1 MTKKDS
7 FDKDF
12 DFEKEYG
19 FDPNAILDPEFENDE
34 AMQTSFDASF
44 DQTFIKDFDA
54 KFDEE
59 FDTRFTAAFGEEFT
73 DALKEEPA
81 EEPAAPEYNEPAFD
95 LPEFDESIIDQSAF
109 EDNAEADEE
118 NEEFSEDEDD
128 DLIIATPAENEDSEE
143 QPAAEAECESENAPE
158 DGKMPE
164 LPVNPRRKP
173 LSRERLIKEVY
184 LPPIIAGVTALLCLI
199 FIFGGV
205 GRVVKNAISDRNQAV
220 SDAQNAE
227 SEKTRLQ
234 MESERLLREAA
245 LLAAGYDYQGA
256 LDKLNSFSD
265 AANMEKYQEMI
276 DKRAE
281 YSALK
286 NQLQGW
292 NEPSSIANL
301 SFQMLVVDT
310 DRAYN
315 DYKYSRQYKENFVTV
330 SEFEKI
336 LDQLYQ
342 KGYVL
347 VDFDSFV
354 VENVAEDGSVTFGT
368 TPIYLPSGKTPIML
382 SQTMVNYMNYMLA
395 TDEADTDGGYGD
407 GFASK
412 LMVRNGE
419 ITAEY
424 MDANGN
430 TLYGEY
436 DLVPILNRFIEEHPD
451 FSYKGAR
458 AILAVTGD
466 EGLFGYRTMPSVI
479 QSKGQSYYD
488 QEVAGAK
495 EVIEALRNQG
505 YTIACYTYANKDYNS
520 YSATEI
526 QADMDLWTKEVTPIL
541 GKCDT
546 IIFAK
551 GTDISTS
558 TNYQGNKFNVL
569 YSKGFRY
576 FIGANQVA
584 WGEVNTTYVR
594 QTRVMVTGKDMVNA
608 ASTYTRYFD
617 AKSILDSARTAA
629 SN

>member
-19 FDPNAILDPEFENDE
+19 FDPNTILDPEFESDE

-44 DQTFIKDFDA
+44 DQTFIKEFDA

-59 FDTRFTAAFGEEFT
+59 FDSRFTEAFGKEFT
-73 DALKEEPA
+73 EAVNAEA
-81 EEPAAPEYNEPAFD
+81 EEIPVTSQYSEPAFD
-95 LPEFDESIIDQSAF
+95 VADFDASIIDQSAF
-109 EDNAEADEE
+109 EETAAEPEAEVAEEASAEEEIVAEDAEAAQEE
-118 NEEFSEDEDD
+118 
-128 DLIIATPAENEDSEE
+128 TPA
-143 QPAAEAECESENAPE
+143 APE
-158 DGKMPE
+158 
-164 LPVNPRRKP
+164 NPRRKP

-205 GRVVKNAISDRNQAV
+205 GRVVKNYINDRNQGII
-220 SDAQNAE
+220 DAENAE
-227 SEKTRLQ
+227 SEKSRLQ
-234 MESERLLREAA
+234 AESERLLKEAA
-245 LLAAGYDYQGA
+245 LLASGYDYQGA

-265 AANMEKYQEMI
+265 AANMDKYSEMI

-310 DRAYN
+310 NRAYN
-315 DYKYSRQYKENFVTV
+315 DYKYKQQYKDNFVTV
-330 SEFEKI
+330 SEFESI
-336 LDQLYQ
+336 LEQLYQ

-347 VDFDSFV
+347 VDFESFV
-354 VENVAEDGSVTFGT
+354 TETVAEDGSVTFGT

-412 LMVRNGE
+412 LVVRDGE
-419 ITAEY
+419 IVAEY
-424 MDANGN
+424 MDASGN

-436 DLVPILNRFIEEHPD
+436 DFVPILNRFIEEHPD

-479 QSKGQSYYD
+479 QSKGQEYYD
-488 QEVAGAK
+488 KEVAGAK

-505 YTIACYTYANKDYNS
+505 YTIASYTYANKDYNA

-541 GKCDT
+541 GECDT

-558 TNYQGNKFNVL
+558 TNYEGNKFRVL
-569 YSKGFRY
+569 SSKGFRY
-576 FIGANQVA
+576 FIGASQVP
-584 WGEVNTTYVR
+584 WGEVNPTYVR
-594 QTRVMVTGKDMVNA
+594 QTRVMVTGKDMTSA
-608 ASTYTRYFD
+608 ASTYTKFFD
-617 AKSILDSARTAA
+617 AKSILDNARTATTETPA
-629 SN
+629 STTN

>member
-1 MTKKDS
+1 MSKKDS

-19 FDPNAILDPEFENDE
+19 FDPNTILDPEFENEE

-44 DQTFIKDFDA
+44 DQTFIKDFDS

-59 FDTRFTAAFGEEFT
+59 FDARFTAAFGEEFT
-73 DALKEEPA
+73 EALKEEAAA
-81 EEPAAPEYNEPAFD
+81 EPEVPQYTEPAFD
-95 LPEFDESIIDQSAF
+95 LADFDESIIDQSAF
-109 EDNAEADEE
+109 EDDAPEVSEFAE
-118 NEEFSEDEDD
+118 
-128 DLIIATPAENEDSEE
+128 
-143 QPAAEAECESENAPE
+143 PAAEEEDLIVAAPAEEAPAQE
-158 DGKMPE
+158 EPAQEEKMPE

-184 LPPIIAGVTALLCLI
+184 LPPIIAGLTAILCLF

-205 GRVVKNAISDRNQAV
+205 GRVIKNAINDRNQAV
-220 SDAQNAE
+220 TDAENAE

-245 LLAAGYDYQGA
+245 LLASGYDYQGA
-256 LDKLNSFSD
+256 VDKLNSFSD
-265 AANMEKYQEMI
+265 AANMEKYTEMI

-310 DRAYN
+310 NRAYN
-315 DYKYSRQYKENFVTV
+315 DYKYKQQYKDNFVTV
-330 SEFEKI
+330 DEFEKI
-336 LDQLYQ
+336 LEQLYQ

-354 VENVAEDGSVTFGT
+354 TETTAEDGSVTFGT
-368 TPIYLPSGKTPIML
+368 TPIYLPAGKTPIML

-412 LMVRNGE
+412 LVVRNGE

-424 MDANGN
+424 MDASGN

-436 DLVPILNRFIEEHPD
+436 DFVPILNRFIEEHPD

-466 EGLFGYRTMPSVI
+466 EGLFGYRTMPSVV
-479 QSKGQSYYD
+479 QSKGQAYYD

-505 YTIACYTYANKDYNS
+505 YTIASYTYANKDYNA

-541 GKCDT
+541 GECDT

-569 YSKGFRY
+569 YDKGFRY

-594 QTRVMVTGKDMVNA
+594 QTRVMVTGKDMTNA

-617 AKSILDSARTAA
+617 AKSILNSARTAE
-629 SN
+629 

>member
-7 FDKDF
+7 FEKDF

-19 FDPNAILDPEFENDE
+19 FDPNTILDPEFENEE
-34 AMQTSFDASF
+34 AMKTSFDASF
-44 DQTFIKDFDA
+44 DQTFIKEFDA

-59 FDTRFTAAFGEEFT
+59 FDSRFTATFGGEFSE
-73 DALKEEPA
+73 ALKQETEE
-81 EEPAAPEYNEPAFD
+81 APEEIQATEPAFD
-95 LPEFDESIIDQSAF
+95 LANFDESIIDQSAF
-109 EDNAEADEE
+109 EAAAAESDADAG
-118 NEEFSEDEDD
+118 DEV
-128 DLIIATPAENEDSEE
+128 PADGE
-143 QPAAEAECESENAPE
+143 PAAEAVEIPQGEAPAE
-158 DGKMPE
+158 A
-164 LPVNPRRKP
+164 PVNPRRKP
-173 LSRERLIKEVY
+173 LSRERMIKEVY
-184 LPPIIAGVTALLCLI
+184 LPPIIAGVAALLCLI
-199 FIFGGV
+199 FIVGGV
-205 GRVVKNAISDRNQAV
+205 SRVVRNYIDDRNQGII
-220 SDAQNAE
+220 DAENAAN
-227 SEKTRLQ
+227 EKTRLQ
-234 MESERLLREAA
+234 AESERLLREAA

-256 LDKLNSFSD
+256 VDKLNSFSD
-265 AANMEKYQEMI
+265 AANMDKYSEMI

-315 DYKYSRQYKENFVTV
+315 DYKYKQQYKDNFVTV
-330 SEFEKI
+330 AEFEKI
-336 LDQLYQ
+336 LNQLYE

-354 VENVAEDGSVTFGT
+354 TETVAEDGSVTFGT

-412 LMVRNGE
+412 LVVRNGE
-419 ITAEY
+419 IVAEY

-430 TLYGEY
+430 TMYGEY

-479 QSKGQSYYD
+479 EAKGQAYYD
-488 QEVAGAK
+488 EQVAGAK
-495 EVIEALRNQG
+495 EIIEALRNQG

-541 GKCDT
+541 GECDT

-558 TNYQGNKFNVL
+558 TNYEGNKFRVL
-569 YSKGFRY
+569 SSKGFRY
-576 FIGANQVA
+576 FIGASQVP
-584 WGEVNTTYVR
+584 WGEVNPTYVR
-594 QTRVMVTGKDMVNA
+594 QTRVMVTGKDMTNA
-608 ASTYTRYFD
+608 ASTFTKFFD
-617 AKSILDSARTAA
+617 AKSILDSARTASA
-629 SN
+629 E

>member
-7 FDKDF
+7 FNKDF

-19 FDPNAILDPEFENDE
+19 FDPNTILDPEFENEE

-54 KFDEE
+54 KFDEG
-59 FDTRFTAAFGEEFT
+59 FDTRFTAAFGKEFT
-73 DALKEEPA
+73 DALKEET
-81 EEPAAPEYNEPAFD
+81 EKQAPIPQTAEPAFD
-95 LPEFDESIIDQSAF
+95 LAGFDESIIDQSAF
-109 EDNAEADEE
+109 EEAAAAADEE
-118 NEEFSEDEDD
+118 SAED
-128 DLIIATPAENEDSEE
+128 TPAVEE
-143 QPAAEAECESENAPE
+143 TVAESAEIPQAETAAEVPA
-158 DGKMPE
+158 
-164 LPVNPRRKP
+164 NPRRKP

-199 FIFGGV
+199 FIIGGV
-205 GRVVKNAISDRNQAV
+205 SRVVKNYINDRNQAV
-220 SDAQNAE
+220 TDAQNAE
-227 SEKTRLQ
+227 NEKSRLQ
-234 MESERLLREAA
+234 AESERLLREAA

-256 LDKLNSFSD
+256 VDKLNSFSD
-265 AANMEKYQEMI
+265 AANMDKYSEMI

-315 DYKYSRQYKENFVTV
+315 DYKYKQQYKDNFVTV

-336 LDQLYQ
+336 LEQLYA

-354 VENVAEDGSVTFGT
+354 TETVAEDGSVTFGT

-412 LMVRNGE
+412 LVVRNGE
-419 ITAEY
+419 IVAEY
-424 MDANGN
+424 MDASGN

-436 DLVPILNRFIEEHPD
+436 DFVPILNRFIEEHPD

-466 EGLFGYRTMPSVI
+466 EGLFGYRTMPSVV
-479 QSKGQSYYD
+479 QSKGQEYYD
-488 QEVAGAK
+488 EQVAGAK
-495 EVIEALRNQG
+495 EIIEALRNQG
-505 YTIACYTYANKDYNS
+505 YTIACYTYANKDYNA

-541 GKCDT
+541 GECDT

-551 GTDISTS
+551 GTDISTG
-558 TNYQGNKFNVL
+558 TNYEGNKFRVL
-569 YSKGFRY
+569 SSKGFRY
-576 FIGANQVA
+576 FIGASQVP
-584 WGEVNTTYVR
+584 WGEVNPTYVR
-594 QTRVMVTGKDMVNA
+594 QTRVMVTGKDMTSA
-608 ASTYTRYFD
+608 ASTYTKFFD
-617 AKSILDSARTAA
+617 AKSVLDSARTANNA
-629 SN
+629 S

>member
-1 MTKKDS
+1 MTKNDP

-19 FDPNAILDPEFENDE
+19 FDPNTILDPEFESEE

-44 DQTFIKDFDA
+44 DDTFVKDFDS
-54 KFDEE
+54 KFDAD
-59 FDTRFTAAFGEEFT
+59 FDARFTEAFGKEFT
-73 DALKEEPA
+73 DALKEET
-81 EEPAAPEYNEPAFD
+81 EVEPEIPTYTEPAFD
-95 LPEFDESIIDQSAF
+95 LPGFDESIIDQSAF
-109 EDNAEADEE
+109 EDDVPGNPETAAEEFEQEPVAAPVQEVTDSEDAAEE
-118 NEEFSEDEDD
+118 N
-128 DLIIATPAENEDSEE
+128 
-143 QPAAEAECESENAPE
+143 
-158 DGKMPE
+158 KMPE

-184 LPPIIAGVTALLCLI
+184 LPPIIVGLTAILCLF
-199 FIFGGV
+199 FIFGGA
-205 GRVVKNAISDRNQAV
+205 GRVIKNFIDTRQQAQT
-220 SDAQNAE
+220 DAQNAE

-256 LDKLNSFSD
+256 VDKLNSFSD

-292 NEPSSIANL
+292 NEPSAIANL
-301 SFQMLVVDT
+301 SFQILVVDT

-315 DYKYSRQYKENFVTV
+315 DTQYKQQYKDNFVTV
-330 SEFEKI
+330 DEFEKI
-336 LDQLYQ
+336 LEQLYQ

-354 VENVAEDGSVTFGT
+354 TETTAEDGSVTFGT

-395 TDEADTDGGYGD
+395 TDEGDSDGGYGD

-412 LMVRNGE
+412 LVVRNGE
-419 ITAEY
+419 ITCEY

-430 TLYGEY
+430 TLYGDY
-436 DLVPILNRFIEEHPD
+436 DFVPILNRFIQEHPD

-466 EGLFGYRTMPSVI
+466 EGLFGYRTMSSVI
-479 QSKGQSYYD
+479 ESKGQSYYD
-488 QEVAGAK
+488 NEVAGAK

-505 YTIACYTYANKDYNS
+505 YTIASYTYANKDYNA

-526 QADMDLWTKEVTPIL
+526 QADMELWTKEVTPIL
-541 GKCDT
+541 GECDT

-551 GTDISTS
+551 GTDISTG
-558 TNYQGNKFNVL
+558 TNYIGNKFRVL
-569 YSKGFRY
+569 FDKGFRY

-584 WGEVNTTYVR
+584 WAEVNTTYVR
-594 QTRVMVTGKDMVNA
+594 QTRVMVTGKDMTNA

-617 AKSILDSARTAA
+617 AKSVLNSARTAA
-629 SN
+629 AE

>member
-19 FDPNAILDPEFENDE
+19 FDPNTILDPEFESDE

-44 DQTFIKDFDA
+44 DQTFIKEFES

-59 FDTRFTAAFGEEFT
+59 FDTRFTEAFGKEFT
-73 DALKEEPA
+73 ETVKAEA
-81 EEPAAPEYNEPAFD
+81 EEIPAAPQYSEPAFD
-95 LPEFDESIIDQSAF
+95 VADFDASIIDQSAF
-109 EDNAEADEE
+109 EEAAAESDAEAAEE
-118 NEEFSEDEDD
+118 V
-128 DLIIATPAENEDSEE
+128 
-143 QPAAEAECESENAPE
+143 PAAEEAVAEDAEATQEDAPAE
-158 DGKMPE
+158 V
-164 LPVNPRRKP
+164 PVNPRRKP

-205 GRVVKNAISDRNQAV
+205 GRVVKNYISDRNQGII
-220 SDAQNAE
+220 DAENAE
-227 SEKTRLQ
+227 SEKSRLQ
-234 MESERLLREAA
+234 AESERLLKEAA

-265 AANMEKYQEMI
+265 AANMDKYSEMI

-315 DYKYSRQYKENFVTV
+315 DYKYKQQYKDNFVTV
-330 SEFEKI
+330 SEFKKI
-336 LDQLYQ
+336 LEQLYQ

-347 VDFDSFV
+347 VDFESFV
-354 VENVAEDGSVTFGT
+354 TETVAEDGSVTFGT
-368 TPIYLPSGKTPIML
+368 NPIYLPSGKTPIML

-412 LMVRNGE
+412 LVVRDGE
-419 ITAEY
+419 IVAEY
-424 MDANGN
+424 MDASGN

-436 DLVPILNRFIEEHPD
+436 DFVPILNRFIEEHPD

-479 QSKGQSYYD
+479 EAKGQAYYD
-488 QEVAGAK
+488 EQVAGAK
-495 EVIEALRNQG
+495 EIIEALRNQG
-505 YTIACYTYANKDYNS
+505 YTIASYTYANKDYNA

-541 GKCDT
+541 GECDT

-558 TNYQGNKFNVL
+558 TNYEGNKFRVL
-569 YSKGFRY
+569 SSKGFRY
-576 FIGANQVA
+576 FIGASQVP
-584 WGEVNTTYVR
+584 WGEVNPTYVR
-594 QTRVMVTGKDMVNA
+594 QTRVMVTGKDMTSA
-608 ASTYTRYFD
+608 ASTYTKFFD
-617 AKSILDSARTAA
+617 AKSILDSARTATA
-629 SN
+629 ESPAPTTN

>member
-1 MTKKDS
+1 MTKNDS

-12 DFEKEYG
+12 EFEKEYG
-19 FDPNAILDPEFENDE
+19 FDPNTILDPEFENEE

-54 KFDEE
+54 KFDDA
-59 FDTRFTAAFGEEFT
+59 FDSRFTAAFGEEFT
-73 DALKEEPA
+73 KNLKDEAA
-81 EEPAAPEYNEPAFD
+81 EEPQIPQYTEPAFD
-95 LPEFDESIIDQSAF
+95 LPDFGESIIDQSAF
-109 EDNAEADEE
+109 EEDAPDAPIAEEAPIAAETEEAEA
-118 NEEFSEDEDD
+118 
-128 DLIIATPAENEDSEE
+128 PAEE
-143 QPAAEAECESENAPE
+143 
-158 DGKMPE
+158 KMPE

-184 LPPIIAGVTALLCLI
+184 LPPIIAGITAVLCLF
-199 FIFGGV
+199 FIFSGV
-205 GRVVKNAISDRNQAV
+205 GRVVKNYINDRQQGII
-220 SDAQNAE
+220 DAENAE
-227 SEKTRLQ
+227 SEKSRLQ
-234 MESERLLREAA
+234 LESERLLKEAA

-315 DYKYSRQYKENFVTV
+315 DYKYKIQYKDNFVTV

-336 LDQLYQ
+336 LEQLYQ

-354 VENVAEDGSVTFGT
+354 TETVAEDGSVTFGT

-382 SQTMVNYMNYMLA
+382 SQTMVNYYSYMLA
-395 TDEADTDGGYGD
+395 EDEADTDGGYGD

-412 LMVRNGE
+412 LVVRNGE

-424 MDANGN
+424 MDASGN

-436 DLVPILNRFIEEHPD
+436 DFVPILNRFIEEHPD

-466 EGLFGYRTMPSVI
+466 EGLFGYRTMPSVV
-479 QSKGQSYYD
+479 QSQGQAYYD
-488 QEVAGAK
+488 EQVAGAK

-505 YTIACYTYANKDYNS
+505 YTIASYTYANKDYNA

-541 GKCDT
+541 GECDT

-594 QTRVMVTGKDMVNA
+594 QTRVMVTGKDMTNA

-617 AKSILDSARTAA
+617 AKSILDSARTA
-629 SN
+629 STETN

>member
-19 FDPNAILDPEFENDE
+19 FDPNTILDPEFENEE

-59 FDTRFTAAFGEEFT
+59 FDTRFTAAFGAELTE
-73 DALKEEPA
+73 ALKEEVE
-81 EEPAAPEYNEPAFD
+81 EEPAAPQYSEPAFD
-95 LPEFDESIIDQSAF
+95 VADFDPSIIDQTAF
-109 EDNAEADEE
+109 EEAASESEADAAEEPPAAEEAVAETAEAPQEE
-118 NEEFSEDEDD
+118 
-128 DLIIATPAENEDSEE
+128 TPAEV
-143 QPAAEAECESENAPE
+143 PA
-158 DGKMPE
+158 
-164 LPVNPRRKP
+164 NPRRKP

-205 GRVVKNAISDRNQAV
+205 GRVVKNYINDRQQGII
-220 SDAQNAE
+220 DAENAE
-227 SEKTRLQ
+227 NEKTRLQ
-234 MESERLLREAA
+234 AESERLLKEAA

-256 LDKLNSFSD
+256 VDKLNSFSD

-301 SFQMLVVDT
+301 SFQILVVDT

-315 DYKYSRQYKENFVTV
+315 DYKYKQQYKDNFVTV

-336 LDQLYQ
+336 LEQLYQ

-347 VDFDSFV
+347 VDFESFV
-354 VENVAEDGSVTFGT
+354 TETVAEDGSVTFGT

-412 LMVRNGE
+412 LVIRDGE
-419 ITAEY
+419 IVAEY
-424 MDANGN
+424 MDASGN

-436 DLVPILNRFIEEHPD
+436 DFVPILNRFIEEHPD

-466 EGLFGYRTMPSVI
+466 EGLFGYRTMPSVVE
-479 QSKGQSYYD
+479 SKGQAYYD
-488 QEVAGAK
+488 EQVAGAK
-495 EVIEALRNQG
+495 EIIEALRNQG
-505 YTIACYTYANKDYNS
+505 YTIACYTYANKDYNA

-541 GKCDT
+541 GECDT

-558 TNYQGNKFNVL
+558 TNYEGNKFRVL
-569 YSKGFRY
+569 SSKGFRY
-576 FIGANQVA
+576 FIGASQVA
-584 WGEVNTTYVR
+584 WAEVNPTYVR
-594 QTRVMVTGKDMVNA
+594 QTRVMVTGKDMTNA

-617 AKSILDSARTAA
+617 AKSVLDSARTATA
-629 SN
+629 ETPAT

>member
-19 FDPNAILDPEFENDE
+19 FDPNTILDPEFESDE

-44 DQTFIKDFDA
+44 DQTFIKEFES

-59 FDTRFTAAFGEEFT
+59 FDTRFTEAFGKEFT
-73 DALKEEPA
+73 ETVKA
-81 EEPAAPEYNEPAFD
+81 EAVEIPAAPQYSEPAFD
-95 LPEFDESIIDQSAF
+95 VADFDASIIDQSAF
-109 EDNAEADEE
+109 EEAAAESDAEAAEE
-118 NEEFSEDEDD
+118 VPAVEESVAEDAEATQED
-128 DLIIATPAENEDSEE
+128 APAEV
-143 QPAAEAECESENAPE
+143 
-158 DGKMPE
+158 
-164 LPVNPRRKP
+164 PVNPRRKP

-205 GRVVKNAISDRNQAV
+205 GRVVKNYISDRNQGII
-220 SDAQNAE
+220 DAENAE
-227 SEKTRLQ
+227 SEKSRLQ
-234 MESERLLREAA
+234 AESERLLKEAA

-265 AANMEKYQEMI
+265 AANMDKYSEMI

-315 DYKYSRQYKENFVTV
+315 DYKYKQQYKDNFVTV
-330 SEFEKI
+330 AEFEKI
-336 LDQLYQ
+336 LEQLYQ

-347 VDFDSFV
+347 VDFESFV
-354 VENVAEDGSVTFGT
+354 TETTAEDGSVTFGT

-412 LMVRNGE
+412 LVVREGE
-419 ITAEY
+419 IVAEY
-424 MDANGN
+424 MDASGN

-436 DLVPILNRFIEEHPD
+436 DFVPILNRFIEEHPD

-479 QSKGQSYYD
+479 ESKGQAYYD
-488 QEVAGAK
+488 EQVAGAK
-495 EVIEALRNQG
+495 EIIEALRNQG
-505 YTIACYTYANKDYNS
+505 YTIASYTYANKDYNA

-541 GKCDT
+541 GECDT

-558 TNYQGNKFNVL
+558 TNYEGNKFRVL
-569 YSKGFRY
+569 SSKGFRY
-576 FIGANQVA
+576 FIGASQVP
-584 WGEVNTTYVR
+584 WGEVNPTYVR
-594 QTRVMVTGKDMVNA
+594 QTRVMVTGKDMTSA
-608 ASTYTRYFD
+608 ASTYTKFFD
-617 AKSILDSARTAA
+617 AKSILDSARTATTESPA
-629 SN
+629 PTTN

>member
-19 FDPNAILDPEFENDE
+19 FDPNTILDPEFENE
-34 AMQTSFDASF
+34 EEMQTSFDASF

-59 FDTRFTAAFGEEFT
+59 FDARFTATFGEEFT
-73 DALKEEPA
+73 EALKEEA
-81 EEPAAPEYNEPAFD
+81 EAKPEAPQYTEPAFD
-95 LPEFDESIIDQSAF
+95 LADFDESIIDQSAF
-109 EDNAEADEE
+109 EDDAEEV
-118 NEEFSEDEDD
+118 SEVAETAEEDD
-128 DLIIATPAENEDSEE
+128 DIIIAAPSEEAPAEEVS
-143 QPAAEAECESENAPE
+143 AEAETAQEE
-158 DGKMPE
+158 KMPE

-173 LSRERLIKEVY
+173 LSRERMIKEVY
-184 LPPIIAGVTALLCLI
+184 LPPIIAGLTAILCLF

-205 GRVVKNAISDRNQAV
+205 GRVVKNAINDRNQAFT
-220 SDAQNAE
+220 DAENAE

-234 MESERLLREAA
+234 MESERLLKEAA
-245 LLAAGYDYQGA
+245 LLASGYDYQGA
-256 LDKLNSFSD
+256 VDKLNSFSD

-310 DRAYN
+310 NRAYN
-315 DYKYSRQYKENFVTV
+315 DYKYKMQYKDNFVTV

-354 VENVAEDGSVTFGT
+354 TETTAEDGSVTFGT
-368 TPIYLPSGKTPIML
+368 MPIYLPAGKTPIML

-412 LMVRNGE
+412 LVVRNGE

-424 MDANGN
+424 MDASGN
-430 TLYGEY
+430 TLYGDY
-436 DLVPILNRFIEEHPD
+436 DFVPILNRFIEEHPD

-466 EGLFGYRTMPSVI
+466 EGLFGYRTMPSVV
-479 QSKGQSYYD
+479 QSKGQEFYD

-505 YTIACYTYANKDYNS
+505 YTIASYTYANKDYNA

-541 GKCDT
+541 GECDT

-569 YSKGFRY
+569 YDKGFRY

-594 QTRVMVTGKDMVNA
+594 QTRVMVTGKDMTNA

-617 AKSILDSARTAA
+617 AKSILDSARTEAT
-629 SN
+629 N

>member
-7 FDKDF
+7 FNKDF

-19 FDPNAILDPEFENDE
+19 FDPNTILDPEFENEE

-54 KFDEE
+54 KFDEG
-59 FDTRFTAAFGEEFT
+59 FDTRFTAAFGKEFT
-73 DALKEEPA
+73 DALKEET
-81 EEPAAPEYNEPAFD
+81 EKQAPIPQTAEPAFD
-95 LPEFDESIIDQSAF
+95 LAGFDESIIDQSAF
-109 EDNAEADEE
+109 EEAAAAADEE
-118 NEEFSEDEDD
+118 SAED
-128 DLIIATPAENEDSEE
+128 TPAVEE
-143 QPAAEAECESENAPE
+143 TVAESAEIPQAETAAEV
-158 DGKMPE
+158 
-164 LPVNPRRKP
+164 PVNPRRKP

-199 FIFGGV
+199 FIIGGV
-205 GRVVKNAISDRNQAV
+205 SRVVKNYINDRNQAV
-220 SDAQNAE
+220 TDAQNAE
-227 SEKTRLQ
+227 NEKSRLQ
-234 MESERLLREAA
+234 AESERLLREAA

-256 LDKLNSFSD
+256 VDKLNSFSD
-265 AANMEKYQEMI
+265 AANMDKYSEMI

-315 DYKYSRQYKENFVTV
+315 DYKYKQQYKDNFVTV

-336 LDQLYQ
+336 LEQLYA

-354 VENVAEDGSVTFGT
+354 TETVAEDGSVTFGT

-412 LMVRNGE
+412 LVVRNGE
-419 ITAEY
+419 IVAEY
-424 MDANGN
+424 MDASGN

-436 DLVPILNRFIEEHPD
+436 DFVPILNRFIEEHPD

-466 EGLFGYRTMPSVI
+466 EGLFGYRTMPSVV
-479 QSKGQSYYD
+479 QSKGQEYYD
-488 QEVAGAK
+488 EQVAGAK
-495 EVIEALRNQG
+495 EIIEALRNQG
-505 YTIACYTYANKDYNS
+505 YTIACYTYANKDYNA

-541 GKCDT
+541 GECDT

-551 GTDISTS
+551 GTDISTG
-558 TNYQGNKFNVL
+558 TNYEGNKFRVL
-569 YSKGFRY
+569 SSKGFRY
-576 FIGANQVA
+576 FIGASQVP
-584 WGEVNTTYVR
+584 WGEVNPTYVR
-594 QTRVMVTGKDMVNA
+594 QTRVMVTGKDMTSA
-608 ASTYTRYFD
+608 ASTYTKFFD
-617 AKSILDSARTAA
+617 AKSVLDSARTANNA
-629 SN
+629 S

>member
-19 FDPNAILDPEFENDE
+19 FDPNAILDPEFESDE
-34 AMQTSFDASF
+34 EMQTSFDASF
-44 DQTFIKDFDA
+44 DQTLIADFDA
-54 KFDEE
+54 KFDDD
-59 FDTRFTAAFGEEFT
+59 FDARFTATFGKEFT
-73 DALKEEPA
+73 DAVNEETA
-81 EEPAAPEYNEPAFD
+81 EPEVPQYTEPAFD
-95 LPEFDESIIDQSAF
+95 LPGFDESIIDQSAF
-109 EDNAEADEE
+109 EDDLSEDVPQAEEE
-118 NEEFSEDEDD
+118 NEADLPADE
-128 DLIIATPAENEDSEE
+128 AESGEVSQEPEAPE
-143 QPAAEAECESENAPE
+143 QP
-158 DGKMPE
+158 
-164 LPVNPRRKP
+164 NPRRKP

-184 LPPIIAGVTALLCLI
+184 LPPIIAGLTAVLCLF

-205 GRVVKNAISDRNQAV
+205 GRVVKNVINDRNQAQT
-220 SDAQNAE
+220 DAENAE

-265 AANMEKYQEMI
+265 AANMDKYSDMI

-286 NQLQGW
+286 SQLQGW

-301 SFQMLVVDT
+301 SFQILIVDPE
-310 DRAYN
+310 RAFN
-315 DYKYSRQYKENFVTV
+315 DYKYKEQYKNNFITV
-330 SEFEKI
+330 DEFEKI
-336 LDQLYQ
+336 LEQLYE

-354 VENVAEDGSVTFGT
+354 TETTAEDGSVTFGT
-368 TPIYLPSGKTPIML
+368 APIYLPSGKTPIML

-412 LMVRNGE
+412 LVVRNGE
-419 ITAEY
+419 ITCEY
-424 MDANGN
+424 MDATGN
-430 TLYGEY
+430 TLYGDY
-436 DLVPILNRFIEEHPD
+436 DFVPILNRFIEKHPD

-466 EGLFGYRTMPSVI
+466 EGLFGYRTMPSVV
-479 QSKGQSYYD
+479 QSKGQSFYD
-488 QEVAGAK
+488 QEVAGAQ
-495 EVIEALRNQG
+495 EVIAALRNQG
-505 YTIACYTYANKDYNS
+505 YTIASYTYGNKDYNA

-541 GKCDT
+541 GQCDT

-569 YSKGFRY
+569 YDKGFRY

-584 WGEVNTTYVR
+584 WAEVNTTYVR

-617 AKSILDSARTAA
+617 AKSVLNSARTASA
-629 SN
+629 G

>member
-7 FDKDF
+7 SNKDF

-19 FDPNAILDPEFENDE
+19 FDPNAILDPEFENEE

-44 DQTFIKDFDA
+44 DQTFIKDFDS
-54 KFDEE
+54 KFDEN
-59 FDTRFTAAFGEEFT
+59 FDSRFTAAFGEEF
-73 DALKEEPA
+73 ANNLKDETTIV
-81 EEPAAPEYNEPAFD
+81 PEVPQYSEPAFD
-95 LPEFDESIIDQSAF
+95 LPSFDESIIDQSAF
-109 EDNAEADEE
+109 EEAASDNEAADEEAEAPVEETVEENAEAPQEE
-118 NEEFSEDEDD
+118 
-128 DLIIATPAENEDSEE
+128 APAEI
-143 QPAAEAECESENAPE
+143 
-158 DGKMPE
+158 
-164 LPVNPRRKP
+164 PVNPRRKP

-184 LPPIIAGVTALLCLI
+184 LPPIIAGITALLCLI

-205 GRVVKNAISDRNQAV
+205 GRVVKNYINDRNQGII
-220 SDAQNAE
+220 DAENAE
-227 SEKTRLQ
+227 NEKTRLQ
-234 MESERLLREAA
+234 QESERLLREAA

-286 NQLQGW
+286 HQLQGW

-301 SFQMLVVDT
+301 SFQILVVDT

-315 DYKYSRQYKENFVTV
+315 DYKYKQQYKDNFVTV

-336 LDQLYQ
+336 LEQLYQ

-354 VENVAEDGSVTFGT
+354 TETTADDGSVTFGT

-412 LMVRNGE
+412 LVVRNGE
-419 ITAEY
+419 VVAEY
-424 MDANGN
+424 MDSDGN
-430 TLYGEY
+430 TMYGDY
-436 DLVPILNRFIEEHPD
+436 DFVPILNRFIEEHPD

-466 EGLFGYRTMPSVI
+466 EGLFGYRTMPSVV
-479 QSKGQSYYD
+479 QSKGQEYYD
-488 QEVAGAK
+488 KEVAGAQ
-495 EVIEALRNQG
+495 EVITALRNQG
-505 YTIACYTYANKDYNS
+505 YNIACYTYANKDYNAF
-520 YSATEI
+520 SATEI
-526 QADMDLWTKEVTPIL
+526 KADIDLWTKEVTPIL
-541 GKCDT
+541 GECDT

-558 TNYQGNKFNVL
+558 TNYIGNKFNVL
-569 YSKGFRY
+569 YDAGFRY

-594 QTRVMVTGKDMVNA
+594 QTRVMVTGKDMSNA

-617 AKSILDSARTAA
+617 AKSALDSARTAA
-629 SN
+629 ATN

>member
-19 FDPNAILDPEFENDE
+19 FDPNTILDPEFENE
-34 AMQTSFDASF
+34 EEMQTSFDASF
-44 DQTFIKDFDA
+44 DQTFIKEFDA

-59 FDTRFTAAFGEEFT
+59 FDSRFTAAFGEEFT
-73 DALKEEPA
+73 EALKEEATAQP
-81 EEPAAPEYNEPAFD
+81 EAPQYTEPAFD
-95 LPEFDESIIDQSAF
+95 LADFDASIIDQSAF
-109 EDNAEADEE
+109 EDDAEEV
-118 NEEFSEDEDD
+118 SEVAETAEEDD
-128 DLIIATPAENEDSEE
+128 DIIIAAPAEESPAEE
-143 QPAAEAECESENAPE
+143 VPAEETAAEE
-158 DGKMPE
+158 KMPE

-173 LSRERLIKEVY
+173 LSRERMIKEVY
-184 LPPIIAGVTALLCLI
+184 LPPIIAGLTAVLCLF
-199 FIFGGV
+199 FIFGGI
-205 GRVVKNAISDRNQAV
+205 GRVVKNAINDRNQAFT
-220 SDAQNAE
+220 DAENAE

-234 MESERLLREAA
+234 MESERLLKEAA
-245 LLAAGYDYQGA
+245 LLASGYDYQGA
-256 LDKLNSFSD
+256 VDKLNSFSD

-301 SFQMLVVDT
+301 SFQILVVDT
-310 DRAYN
+310 NRAYN
-315 DYKYSRQYKENFVTV
+315 DYKYKMQYKDNFVTV

-354 VENVAEDGSVTFGT
+354 TETTAEDGSVTFGT
-368 TPIYLPSGKTPIML
+368 MPIYLPAGKTPIML

-412 LMVRNGE
+412 LVVRNGE

-424 MDANGN
+424 MDASGN
-430 TLYGEY
+430 TLYGDY
-436 DLVPILNRFIEEHPD
+436 DFVPILNRFIEEHPD

-466 EGLFGYRTMPSVI
+466 EGLFGYRTMPSVV
-479 QSKGQSYYD
+479 QSKGQEFYD

-505 YTIACYTYANKDYNS
+505 YTIASYTYANKDYNA

-541 GKCDT
+541 GECDT

-569 YSKGFRY
+569 YDKGFRY

-594 QTRVMVTGKDMVNA
+594 QTRVMVTGKDMTNA

-617 AKSILDSARTAA
+617 AKSILDSARAEAT
-629 SN
+629 N

>member
-1 MTKKDS
+1 MTKNDS

-19 FDPNAILDPEFENDE
+19 FDPNTILDPEFENEE

-59 FDTRFTAAFGEEFT
+59 FDTRFTAAFGAELTE
-73 DALKEEPA
+73 ALKGEA
-81 EEPAAPEYNEPAFD
+81 EEEAAAPQYSEPAFD
-95 LPEFDESIIDQSAF
+95 VADFDASIIDQSAF
-109 EDNAEADEE
+109 EEAATEPEAENVEEIPAEEAVAETAEAAQEE
-118 NEEFSEDEDD
+118 
-128 DLIIATPAENEDSEE
+128 APAEV
-143 QPAAEAECESENAPE
+143 
-158 DGKMPE
+158 
-164 LPVNPRRKP
+164 PVNPRRKP
-173 LSRERLIKEVY
+173 LSRERLLKEVY
-184 LPPIIAGVTALLCLI
+184 LPPIITGVTALLCLI

-205 GRVVKNAISDRNQAV
+205 GRVVKNYINDRQQGIL
-220 SDAQNAE
+220 DAENAE
-227 SEKTRLQ
+227 NEKTRLQ
-234 MESERLLREAA
+234 AESERLLKEAA

-301 SFQMLVVDT
+301 SFQILVVDT

-315 DYKYSRQYKENFVTV
+315 DYKFKQQYKDNFVTV

-336 LDQLYQ
+336 LEQLYQ

-347 VDFDSFV
+347 VDFESFV
-354 VENVAEDGSVTFGT
+354 TETVAEDGSVTFGT

-412 LMVRNGE
+412 LVVRNGE
-419 ITAEY
+419 IVAEY
-424 MDANGN
+424 MDASGN

-436 DLVPILNRFIEEHPD
+436 DFVPILNRFIEEHPD

-466 EGLFGYRTMPSVI
+466 EGLFGYRTMSSVI
-479 QSKGQSYYD
+479 DTKGQAYYD
-488 QEVAGAK
+488 EQVAGAK
-495 EVIEALRNQG
+495 EIIEALRNQG
-505 YTIACYTYANKDYNS
+505 YTIASYTYANKDYNA

-541 GKCDT
+541 GECDT

-558 TNYQGNKFNVL
+558 TNYEGNKFRVL
-569 YSKGFRY
+569 SSKGFRY
-576 FIGANQVA
+576 FIGASQVA
-584 WGEVNTTYVR
+584 WAEVNPTYVR
-594 QTRVMVTGKDMVNA
+594 QTRVMVTGKDMTNA

-617 AKSILDSARTAA
+617 AKSVLDSARTATTEA
-629 SN
+629 NTN